1 MCHLYSC
8 WWVNTLKPTNSSTS
22 LVALASGSWSCSEM
36 LYQWQ
41 HNAKSYYD
49 KQSRD
54 FPPLEVGDKVR
65 CRQNSEREW
74 CKAEVMPRSY
84 MLEDEYRCAYR
95 RNRRQ
100 IISVPNDSPM
110 TNLPTSWLSSEY
122 KTCTCIWEP
131 APSPVTLERL
141 TETVSHTPITT
152 RSRLQVRRLQRLI
165 VWCWG
170 GDVVTLKPVGIP
182 LRRPWLTYMHTPKTG
197 NRVCCVDLPGTWTC

>member
-8 WWVNTLKPTNSSTS
+8 WWVNTLKLTNSSTS
-22 LVALASGSWSCSEM
+22 LVTLASGSWSCSEM

-74 CKAEVMPRSY
+74 RKAEVMPRSY

-100 IISVPNDSPM
+100 IISVPSDSPM
-110 TNLPTSWLSSEY
+110 TNLPTSWLLWVQDMHLYLRTSAKSSD
-122 KTCTCIWEP
+122 T
-131 APSPVTLERL
+131 R
-141 TETVSHTPITT
+141 ETDRNSFTHSHYNQI
-152 RSRLQVRRLQRLI
+152 
-165 VWCWG
+165 
-170 GDVVTLKPVGIP
+170 
-182 LRRPWLTYMHTPKTG
+182 
-197 NRVCCVDLPGTWTC
+197 

>member
-22 LVALASGSWSCSEM
+22 LVTLASGSWSCSEM

-74 CKAEVMPRSY
+74 RKAEVMPRSY

-95 RNRRQ
+95 RNRRHYLCSKWFCHDQ
-100 IISVPNDSPM
+100 PPN
-110 TNLPTSWLSSEY
+110 L
-122 KTCTCIWEP
+122 
-131 APSPVTLERL
+131 VTLLWVQDMHLYLR
-141 TETVSHTPITT
+141 TSAKSSDTRETDRNSFTHSHYNQI
-152 RSRLQVRRLQRLI
+152 
-165 VWCWG
+165 
-170 GDVVTLKPVGIP
+170 
-182 LRRPWLTYMHTPKTG
+182 
-197 NRVCCVDLPGTWTC
+197 